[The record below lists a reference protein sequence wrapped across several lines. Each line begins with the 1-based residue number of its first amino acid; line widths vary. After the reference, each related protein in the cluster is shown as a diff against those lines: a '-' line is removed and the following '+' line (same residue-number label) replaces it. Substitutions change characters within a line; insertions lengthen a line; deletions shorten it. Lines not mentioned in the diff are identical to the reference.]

1 MINLLPNDYRE
12 SLRYAH
18 KNSIILRWTIGLI
31 VMLLLTGSTIFIGR
45 AYLQMETRRYSKL
58 NEETRAE
65 LKAQDLEETLDKVQN
80 ISDNLKL
87 IVQVL
92 QKQVI
97 FSELIKQ
104 VGAVMPPGT
113 ILSDVEI
120 SEVQGG
126 IDLTA
131 RSTNQNTAT
140 QIQIN
145 LTDPKNKLFDQ
156 VDIVSVTC
164 EEATDPDYPCR
175 VTMRALFTKNNPFM
189 FISNSRTQEGS

>member
-12 SLRYAH
+12 SLRYAR
-18 KNSIILRWTIGLI
+18 KNSILLKWLTGVVII
-31 VMLLLTGSTIFIGR
+31 MLLASGTIFIGR
-45 AYLQMETRRYSKL
+45 AYLQMEAKRFDNL
-58 NEETRAE
+58 NKETQAE
-65 LKAQDLEETLDKVQN
+65 LQAQNIEETLDKVQN

-92 QKQVI
+92 QNQVI

-113 ILSDVEI
+113 ILSDIEI

-131 RSTNQNTAT
+131 RSTDQNTAT

-156 VDIVSVTC
+156 VDIVTVTC
-164 EEATDPDYPCR
+164 DPAVDPAYPCR

-189 FISNSRTQEGS
+189 FINNRKKEES